1 MKPIQTKK
9 LVTVDEFC
17 LLSNIETSFVTSLEQ
32 SGLIELVVIQETR
45 YVEADQL
52 RQLEKMVRFHYEWDI
67 NLEGLETITHL
78 LQQIN
83 TLQDETMMLKNRLR
97 FYE

>member
-17 LLSNIETSFVTSLEQ
+17 LLSNVETSFVNLLEQ
-32 SGLIELVVIQETR
+32 SGLIELLVIQETR

-52 RQLEKMVRFHYEWDI
+52 RQLEKMARFHYEWDI
-67 NLEGLETITHL
+67 NLEGLETIMHL

-83 TLQDETMMLKNRLR
+83 TLHDETMTLKNRLR

>member
-17 LLSNIETSFVTSLEQ
+17 LLSNVETSFVTSLER
-32 SGLIELVVIQETR
+32 SGLIELLVIQETR

-67 NLEGLETITHL
+67 NLEGLETIMHL

-83 TLQDETMMLKNRLR
+83 TLHDETMTLKNRLL

>member
-17 LLSNIETSFVTSLEQ
+17 LLSNVETSFVNLLEQ
-32 SGLIELVVIQETR
+32 SGLIELLVIQETR

-67 NLEGLETITHL
+67 NLEGLETIMHL

-83 TLQDETMMLKNRLR
+83 TLHDETMTLKNRLR